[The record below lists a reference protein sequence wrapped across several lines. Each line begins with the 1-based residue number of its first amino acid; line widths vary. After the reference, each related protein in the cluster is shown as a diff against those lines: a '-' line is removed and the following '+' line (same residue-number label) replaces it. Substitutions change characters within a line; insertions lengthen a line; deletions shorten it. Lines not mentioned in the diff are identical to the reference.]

1 MITTLV
7 FQHVETD
14 LTISFSR
21 DVSRTKLLEEFHKWR
36 RLKGYKRSEWALVEE
51 ECE

>member
-7 FQHVETD
+7 FQRVGTNMT
-14 LTISFSR
+14 LSVSR

-36 RLKGYKRSEWALVEE
+36 RLKGYKKSEWALVEE